1 MKTRETMRTREE
13 INSPMLMEREAAKY
27 LRINNSTLADLR
39 KYGFINSLDLGARK
53 YPKWELD
60 RFISKWTDSQE
71 SIEDA
76 LEQAK
81 REHEVKDEKIVH
93 LQEMNN
99 VWPYLVILG
108 CFAFAAIYS
117 IGIRHEQVFQKKY
130 RGKHNRK
137 RMFR

>member
-99 VWPYLVILG
+99 VWPYLVIFG

-117 IGIRHEQVFQKKY
+117 IGIRHEPVLKQKY

-137 RMFR
+137 RVFR

>member
-1 MKTRETMRTREE
+1 MRTREE
-13 INSPMLMEREAAKY
+13 IGSPMLMEREAAKY

-99 VWPYLVILG
+99 VWLYLVILG

-117 IGIRHEQVFQKKY
+117 IGIRHEPVFKQKY

-137 RMFR
+137 RVFR

>member
-13 INSPMLMEREAAKY
+13 IGSPMLMEREAAKY

-53 YPKWELD
+53 YPKW
-60 RFISKWTDSQE
+60 TDSQE

-93 LQEMNN
+93 L
-99 VWPYLVILG
+99 
-108 CFAFAAIYS
+108 
-117 IGIRHEQVFQKKY
+117 
-130 RGKHNRK
+130 
-137 RMFR
+137 

>member
-27 LRINNSTLADLR
+27 LRINNSTLVELR
-39 KYGFINSLDLGARK
+39 KYGFINSLDWGARK

-93 LQEMNN
+93 L
-99 VWPYLVILG
+99 
-108 CFAFAAIYS
+108 
-117 IGIRHEQVFQKKY
+117 
-130 RGKHNRK
+130 
-137 RMFR
+137 

>member
-27 LRINNSTLADLR
+27 LRINNSTLVELR

-81 REHEVKDEKIVH
+81 REHEVKDGKIVH

-108 CFAFAAIYS
+108 CFAFATIYS
-117 IGIRHEQVFQKKY
+117 IGIRHEPVFKQKY
-130 RGKHNRK
+130 CGKHNRK
-137 RMFR
+137 RVFR

>member
-71 SIEDA
+71 SMRMLSNKPSESMK
-76 LEQAK
+76 LRTK
-81 REHEVKDEKIVH
+81 RSS
-93 LQEMNN
+93 
-99 VWPYLVILG
+99 
-108 CFAFAAIYS
+108 IY
-117 IGIRHEQVFQKKY
+117 R
-130 RGKHNRK
+130 R
-137 RMFR
+137 

>member
-93 LQEMNN
+93 L
-99 VWPYLVILG
+99 
-108 CFAFAAIYS
+108 
-117 IGIRHEQVFQKKY
+117 
-130 RGKHNRK
+130 
-137 RMFR
+137 

>member
-27 LRINNSTLADLR
+27 LRINNSKLADLR

-117 IGIRHEQVFQKKY
+117 IGIRHEPVFKQKY
-130 RGKHNRK
+130 CGKHNRK
-137 RMFR
+137 RVFR